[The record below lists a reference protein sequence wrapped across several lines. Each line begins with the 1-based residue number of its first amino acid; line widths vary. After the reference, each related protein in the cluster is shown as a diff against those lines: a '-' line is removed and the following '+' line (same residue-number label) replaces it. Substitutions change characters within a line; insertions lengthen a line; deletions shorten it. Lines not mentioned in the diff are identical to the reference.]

1 MRHIAL
7 ILSLLLGLVPGSA
20 QIKGNIPQLLE
31 RAEGALYQS
40 GATVVDFSTTMRDKA
55 GRDLG
60 ASTGKMYLQGE
71 AFRLE
76 YGTVTAVYSSGILTY
91 YDRAEHT
98 LTISRPTADEIL
110 QINPLHFLRSRARG
124 FTAMLL
130 SSTTTQQRVRFVPQQ
145 KSNIVMM
152 EATFNLKSSLPSQ
165 LTFLARDGSVLTA
178 LVPEIK
184 SREALPKTF
193 FYLNAKSYPG
203 CEVVDLR

>member
-7 ILSLLLGLVPGSA
+7 VLSLLLGFLSSSA
-20 QIKGNIPQLLE
+20 QTKGNIPQLLE

-60 ASTGKMYLQGE
+60 ASAGKMYLQGE

-76 YGTVTAVYSSGILTY
+76 YGTVTAVYSQGILTY

-124 FTAMLL
+124 FSTLLL
-130 SSTTTQQRVRFVPQQ
+130 SSTTTQQRIRFVPQQ
-145 KSNIVMM
+145 KSNIMM

-184 SREALPKTF
+184 SREALPKSF
-193 FYLNAKSYPG
+193 FVLSAKSYPG

>member
-7 ILSLLLGLVPGSA
+7 VLSLLLGFLSSSA
-20 QIKGNIPQLLE
+20 QTKGNIPQLLE

-60 ASTGKMYLQGE
+60 ASAGKMYLQGE

-76 YGTVTAVYSSGILTY
+76 YGTVTAVYSQGILTY

-110 QINPLHFLRSRARG
+110 QLNPLHSLRSRARG
-124 FTAMLL
+124 FSTLLL
-130 SSTTTQQRVRFVPQQ
+130 SSTTTQQRIRFVPQQ
-145 KSNIVMM
+145 KSNIIMM

-184 SREALPKTF
+184 SREALPKSF
-193 FYLNAKSYPG
+193 FVLSAKSYPG